1 MRGSG
6 LARLLQ
12 LGGMVGESG
21 ETTEVVEPAGSDTSQ
36 NETGR
41 HHMPA
46 IGYVNK
52 LDDGSYRGTLRT
64 LSISA
69 ALKII
74 PNKDKKPDSDQPDYR
89 VYANGAE
96 IGAAWIRKN
105 KDSGDYVSVS
115 ISAPEFGPRKLFANL
130 GRAAGSESD
139 DEFAVIWNPTE

>member
-1 MRGSG
+1 
-6 LARLLQ
+6 
-12 LGGMVGESG
+12 
-21 ETTEVVEPAGSDTSQ
+21 
-36 NETGR
+36 
-41 HHMPA
+41 MPA

-69 ALKII
+69 ALKIM
-74 PNKDKKPDSDQPDYR
+74 PNKEKKPDSDQPDFR

-96 IGAAWIRKN
+96 IGGAWIRQGKET
-105 KDSGDYVSVS
+105 GADYVSVS

>member
-1 MRGSG
+1 MRGRG
-6 LARLLQ
+6 LSRLLEI
-12 LGGMVGESG
+12 GTAVGKPEVADQ
-21 ETTEVVEPAGSDTSQ
+21 VVEHAMPGASQ
-36 NETGR
+36 NEPGR

-69 ALKII
+69 ALKIM
-74 PNKDKKPDSDQPDYR
+74 PNADKKPDSDQPDYR

-96 IGAAWIRKN
+96 IGGAWIRKN
-105 KDSGDYVSVS
+105 KDSADYVSIS
-115 ISAPEFGPRKLFANL
+115 ISAPEFGPRRLFANL

>member
-1 MRGSG
+1 
-6 LARLLQ
+6 LARLLE
-12 LGGMVGESG
+12 LGPDLGKSDAPAESAAH
-21 ETTEVVEPAGSDTSQ
+21 AGSDASR

-46 IGYVNK
+46 IGYVNR

-69 ALKII
+69 ALKIM
-74 PNKDKKPDSDQPDYR
+74 PNKEKKPDSDQPDYR

-96 IGAAWIRKN
+96 IGGAWIRKN
-105 KDSGDYVSVS
+105 KDTGADYVSVS
-115 ISAPEFGPRKLFANL
+115 ISAPEFGPRRLFANL